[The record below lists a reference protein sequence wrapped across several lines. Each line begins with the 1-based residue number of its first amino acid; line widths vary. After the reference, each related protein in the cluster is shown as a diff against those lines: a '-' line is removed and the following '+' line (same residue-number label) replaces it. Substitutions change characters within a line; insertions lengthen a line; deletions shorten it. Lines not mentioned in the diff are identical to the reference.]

1 MTVGVLGVLAGGW
14 VADAIGRRGRSDGPW
29 LVAIAGAIGMLV
41 SATLFPLAPT
51 AGVAFAGLAIVN
63 FFAAFPWGAASA
75 AAAEMAPPH
84 LRAQGAALYF
94 FVSSLLSGVLGPT
107 SVALFTDH
115 VFGRDGVRYSLAAN
129 TALGMTISLVL
140 FAAGLGSY
148 RRTVEQRDAWV
159 AENDRAHL
167 A

>member
-1 MTVGVLGVLAGGW
+1 
-14 VADAIGRRGRSDGPW
+14 
-29 LVAIAGAIGMLV
+29 V

-51 AGVAFAGLAIVN
+51 AGVAVVALTIVN

-75 AAAEMAPPH
+75 AAAEMAPPN

-94 FVSSLLSGVLGPT
+94 FALSLLSGTLGPT

-115 VFGRDGVRYSLAAN
+115 VFGRDGVRYSLATLTGGAMLI
-129 TALGMTISLVL
+129 AVML
-140 FAAGLGSY
+140 FSAGLGSF

-159 AENDRAHL
+159 ADNETRPR
-167 A
+167 